1 MARQQDG
8 VSDGNDV
15 HKVGKISKTIPDRS
29 KCNVNCTRFS
39 YIQFASGLLKD
50 AGRLLYILVATLTSS
65 LIVNR
70 LINGPVAET
79 WKETYYLD
87 MLKGKFCIREDIT
100 MELENKFIDISV
112 KPKLFLMFNCFLY
125 QFWFTFF
132 FVKALKYR

>member
-87 MLKGKFCIREDIT
+87 MLKGKFCIRQNIT